1 MQIQTTMRYQLTPV
15 RMAIIKMT
23 SVGEDVEKTEP
34 SCTVGGNVNWCYHY
48 GKHYGSYSKN

>member
-1 MQIQTTMRYQLTPV
+1 MQIQTTMRYQLTSV
-15 RMAIIKMT
+15 RMDIIKMT

-34 SCTVGGNVNWCYHY
+34 SCTVGGNVNCCYHY